1 MLYSFDSKFH
11 KMLIVS
17 ILTAFL
23 FISEMF
29 SQSDFLENLNYLGH
43 FSQIDISQVTFSQ
56 VNFSQTNISQ
66 TCFSYDCSYLNDFC
80 SASIFND
87 TLYCS
92 ENDWNISF
100 QQEESSNPVIV
111 REGTLTNQVNNLIR
125 LGKKKSVKSEEI
137 SRRVTLTLLLLLISF
152 LLICSSYSMNFGF
165 LISRDSQRFSI
176 IRFIHSKDG
185 CKPFEM
191 NH

>member
-29 SQSDFLENLNYLGH
+29 SQSDFLENLDYLGH
-43 FSQIDISQVTFSQ
+43 FSQVNISQVDFSKAD
-56 VNFSQTNISQ
+56 IS
-66 TCFSYDCSYLNDFC
+66 
-80 SASIFND
+80 
-87 TLYCS
+87 YCS
-92 ENDWNISF
+92 ENGWNISF
-100 QQEESSNPVIV
+100 QQEESSKPVIV

-152 LLICSSYSMNFGF
+152 LLICSSYSMNFGL

>member
-23 FISEMF
+23 LVSEMF

-43 FSQIDISQVTFSQ
+43 FSQVNISQVDFSKAD
-56 VNFSQTNISQ
+56 IS
-66 TCFSYDCSYLNDFC
+66 
-80 SASIFND
+80 
-87 TLYCS
+87 YCS

-100 QQEESSNPVIV
+100 RQEESSKPVIV

-152 LLICSSYSMNFGF
+152 LLICSSYSMNFGL

>member
-1 MLYSFDSKFH
+1 MLYFFDSRFH

-43 FSQIDISQVTFSQ
+43 FSQVNIFQVT
-56 VNFSQTNISQ
+56 FSQTNISK

-80 SASIFND
+80 SASTFND
-87 TLYCS
+87 TLYCC

-100 QQEESSNPVIV
+100 QQEESSKPVIV

-152 LLICSSYSMNFGF
+152 LLICSSYSMNFGL

-176 IRFIHSKDG
+176 IRF
-185 CKPFEM
+185 F
-191 NH
+191 

>member
-29 SQSDFLENLNYLGH
+29 SQSDFLENLNYLGN
-43 FSQIDISQVTFSQ
+43 FSQVDIFQVTFSQ
-56 VNFSQTNISQ
+56 VDFSK
-66 TCFSYDCSYLNDFC
+66 
-80 SASIFND
+80 AD
-87 TLYCS
+87 TLYCC

-100 QQEESSNPVIV
+100 QQEESSKPVIV

-152 LLICSSYSMNFGF
+152 LLICSSYSMNFGL

>member
-43 FSQIDISQVTFSQ
+43 ISQVDIFQVDFSKAD
-56 VNFSQTNISQ
+56 IS
-66 TCFSYDCSYLNDFC
+66 
-80 SASIFND
+80 
-87 TLYCS
+87 YCS
-92 ENDWNISF
+92 ENGWNISF
-100 QQEESSNPVIV
+100 QQEESSKPVIV

-152 LLICSSYSMNFGF
+152 LLICSSYSMNFGL

>member
-43 FSQIDISQVTFSQ
+43 FSQVNISQVDFSKAD
-56 VNFSQTNISQ
+56 IS
-66 TCFSYDCSYLNDFC
+66 
-80 SASIFND
+80 
-87 TLYCS
+87 YCS

-100 QQEESSNPVIV
+100 QQEESSKPVIV

-152 LLICSSYSMNFGF
+152 LLICSSYSMNFGL

>member
-43 FSQIDISQVTFSQ
+43 FSQVNISQVDFSKAD
-56 VNFSQTNISQ
+56 IS
-66 TCFSYDCSYLNDFC
+66 
-80 SASIFND
+80 
-87 TLYCS
+87 YCS
-92 ENDWNISF
+92 ENGWNISF
-100 QQEESSNPVIV
+100 QQEESSKPVIV

-152 LLICSSYSMNFGF
+152 LLICSSYSMNFGL

>member
-43 FSQIDISQVTFSQ
+43 FSQVNISRVDFSKADIS
-56 VNFSQTNISQ
+56 
-66 TCFSYDCSYLNDFC
+66 
-80 SASIFND
+80 
-87 TLYCS
+87 YCS
-92 ENDWNISF
+92 ENGWNISF
-100 QQEESSNPVIV
+100 QQEESSKPVIV

-152 LLICSSYSMNFGF
+152 LLICSSYSMNFGL